1 MLLLFRFLI
10 TVLSSGLRP
19 AIGPLDPAVVRFR
32 CWPQDCDLNFHLNA
46 GRYVSFMDIARV
58 ELLARM
64 RLLRPVLKRGWRPI
78 VGGSTLTYRKS
89 VMPFERF
96 TVQSRVAAWDEKW
109 FYIEHLIHKR
119 DGSLAA
125 TGVMRTLLRGRKG
138 NVAPQQVLDLM
149 GIGDLQSPEVPA

>member
-1 MLLLFRFLI
+1 M
-10 TVLSSGLRP
+10 
-19 AIGPLDPAVVRFR
+19 
-32 CWPQDCDLNFHLNA
+32 
-46 GRYVSFMDIARV
+46 
-58 ELLARM
+58 
-64 RLLRPVLKRGWRPI
+64 
-78 VGGSTLTYRKS
+78 
-89 VMPFERF
+89 
-96 TVQSRVAAWDEKW
+96 QSRVAAWDEKW